1 MLSFLQ
7 LLTYVWSWWGRK
19 NWYFSLDGFCFLFK
33 QPYKTRSMFIST
45 PLWYLK
51 LPIIILKGFK
61 TTICASYQLSV
72 QTQKDKRNQLSLP
85 TEKICKLPT
94 LTRTLLKRFLSHQ
107 TTAWEDLTGHAYEL
121 MPMINKEGQ
130 RSCRCNMLCSH
141 SLSVQE
147 IIWGPLPLVCS
158 LIRPINI

>member
-1 MLSFLQ
+1 MLTHTYMYNKLMGVLLFTCRKVHVYLKLLFFIIWHFKLYLYYINIFIIEFYDVINVMLSFLQ

-85 TEKICKLPT
+85 TE
-94 LTRTLLKRFLSHQ
+94 Q
-107 TTAWEDLTGHAYEL
+107 
-121 MPMINKEGQ
+121 
-130 RSCRCNMLCSH
+130 NM
-141 SLSVQE
+141 
-147 IIWGPLPLVCS
+147 
-158 LIRPINI
+158 

>member
-1 MLSFLQ
+1 MGFVFYLNNLIKHEVCSYPRHYDIQNCQ
-7 LLTYVWSWWGRK
+7 LLSKRA
-19 NWYFSLDGFCFLFK
+19 
-33 QPYKTRSMFIST
+33 
-45 PLWYLK
+45 LK
-51 LPIIILKGFK
+51 LQFVHPISCLYKHRRTK
-61 TTICASYQLSV
+61 ETNYPCRLS
-72 QTQKDKRNQLSLP
+72 
-85 TEKICKLPT
+85 KICKLPT

-147 IIWGPLPLVCS
+147 IVWGPLPLVCS

>member
-1 MLSFLQ
+1 MYNKLMGVLLFTCRKVHVYLKLPFFIIWHFKLYLYYINIFIIEFYDVINVMLSFLQ
-7 LLTYVWSWWGRK
+7 LLTYVWSWCGRK

-85 TEKICKLPT
+85 TE
-94 LTRTLLKRFLSHQ
+94 Q
-107 TTAWEDLTGHAYEL
+107 
-121 MPMINKEGQ
+121 
-130 RSCRCNMLCSH
+130 NM
-141 SLSVQE
+141 
-147 IIWGPLPLVCS
+147 
-158 LIRPINI
+158 